1 MQQLKHTVRK
11 VTGTKRR
18 FGFREEIFVLYYGIS
33 DKRTPIFAKLFAG
46 ISLIYLISPI
56 DLIPDIIPVAGFLD
70 DLIVVPL
77 LLHISFLLLPAE
89 VRELGWS
96 KAGKHMVRLRIAFF
110 VIILAILALLTGIFF
125 AVKALLQHLS

>member
-1 MQQLKHTVRK
+1 MALIVQKFG
-11 VTGTKRR
+11 GTSVGNVERIRNVAKR
-18 FGFREEIFVLYYGIS
+18 
-33 DKRTPIFAKLFAG
+33 
-46 ISLIYLISPI
+46 
-56 DLIPDIIPVAGFLD
+56 VARWKALGH

-89 VRELGWS
+89 VKETGWT